1 MKYEVKRGIARHKGA
16 QHFKGSFFDAEADE
30 VKEQL
35 RKGIVVAV
43 SEKPILKKPKGDD
56 EQ

>member
-16 QHFKGSFFDAEADE
+16 QYFKGSFFNADADE

-43 SEKPILKKPKGDD
+43 PEKPIEKKPKGDD
-56 EQ
+56 QQ